1 MPHSLPNIMRP
12 PCRAILLR
20 AACFVV
26 LFSAITNASIPT
38 LAAPVAV
45 SPTVQGGLQ
54 IKSWAAFKNDRII
67 KQKLDYSCGAAALAT
82 LLHGYYGL
90 AVSEESIIEITGKNA
105 WFSFADMEKA
115 VTHYGMKA
123 VGLALNLEQLKQLK
137 VPVIVFIHTREGP
150 HFAVLRGIS
159 EDTVWIG
166 DPATGNER
174 YPIYRFQE
182 KWETRKDP
190 NFRGRIL
197 LVLPTPDTTVKIE
210 EGFFQKLLPETHL
223 PLRQLGTTRQGIIR

>member
-1 MPHSLPNIMRP
+1 MLPPRDIALPRTV
-12 PCRAILLR
+12 RLALL
-20 AACFVV
+20 AV
-26 LFSAITNASIPT
+26 LVLMSAPIPT
-38 LAAPVAV
+38 PAAVVAV
-45 SPTVQGGLQ
+45 SPTVQGELD
-54 IKSWAAFKNDRII
+54 IKPWSAFKDDGVI

-90 AVSEESIIEITGKNA
+90 PVTEESIIEATGRNA
-105 WFSFADMEKA
+105 WLSFADMEKA
-115 VTHYGMKA
+115 VTGYHLRA

-137 VPVIVFIHTREGP
+137 VPVIVYIDTREGP

-159 EDTVWIG
+159 DDTVWIG
-166 DPATGNER
+166 DPATGNDR

-197 LVLPTPDTTVKIE
+197 LVLPTADSHVTIQV
-210 EGFFQKLLPETHL
+210 GFFQKLAAESRL
-223 PLRQLGTTRQGIIR
+223 PLRQLGIQRLSIGQ

>member
-1 MPHSLPNIMRP
+1 MLRPLPSAMCPTSRTV
-12 PCRAILLR
+12 LLR
-20 AACFVV
+20 VVSFV
-26 LFSAITNASIPT
+26 LFFSALPNASIRT

-54 IKSWAAFKNDRII
+54 IKSWAAFKNDGII

-90 AVSEESIIEITGKNA
+90 AVSEEIIIDITGKNS

-166 DPATGNER
+166 DPATGNDR

-197 LVLPTPDTTVKIE
+197 LVLPGPATTVKLQ

-223 PLRQLGTTRQGIIR
+223 PLRQLGATRQGIIR

>member
-1 MPHSLPNIMRP
+1 MHPRCH
-12 PCRAILLR
+12 ATLLR
-20 AACFVV
+20 TACLVV
-26 LFSAITNASIPT
+26 LFSALAIVSIPT
-38 LAAPVAV
+38 LAAPVSV
-45 SPTVQGGLQ
+45 SPTVQGKLQ
-54 IKSWAAFKNDRII
+54 IKSWAEFKNDRII

-115 VTHYGMKA
+115 ITHYGMKA

-159 EDTVWIG
+159 DDTVWIG
-166 DPATGNER
+166 DPATGNDR

-190 NFRGRIL
+190 NFRGSIL
-197 LVLPTPDTTVKIE
+197 LVLPTPDATVKIQ
-210 EGFFQKLLPETHL
+210 EGFFQKLLPETYL
-223 PLRQLGTTRQGIIR
+223 PLRQLGATRQKIVR